1 MKLKS
6 GIQEKNIILKCGA
19 DALLPF
25 AIVFG
30 IYVILFGTVSP
41 GGGFQGGVIVA
52 CCSIWAMAIRPPPA
66 PSTARFCASTRPSAP
81 RSMCCWAPAV
91 W

>member
-41 GGGFQGGVIVA
+41 GGGFQGF
-52 CCSIWAMAIRPPPA
+52 RLNEN
-66 PSTARFCASTRPSAP
+66 RL
-81 RSMCCWAPAV
+81 
-91 W
+91 

>member
-41 GGGFQGGVIVA
+41 GGGFQGG
-52 CCSIWAMAIRPPPA
+52 RPPPA